1 MAFSCVASMM
11 MVNMPNIRPSNVRK
25 SSRKIVPGGEYGEQ
39 VRQSFFTH
47 SANCVT
53 TRKSVCIEMDAM

>member
-1 MAFSCVASMM
+1 
-11 MVNMPNIRPSNVRK
+11 MVNMPNIRPSKVRK
-25 SSRKIVPGGEYGEQ
+25 SSRKIVAGGEYGEQ